1 MKFLKDSFT
10 TQFPSSDKSRV
21 SAYPVAVITIL
32 FFGCFLYVLN
42 PVWAIVTVIILLQ
55 IATGIMLSFN
65 HERFGISNRKKAW
78 GVVGA
83 FALGCVVNRFVLYY
97 ANVKKGCREN
107 GECIRTT

>member
-32 FFGCFLYVLN
+32 FLGCFLYVLN
-42 PVWAIVTVIILLQ
+42 PVWTIVTVIILLQ

-65 HERFGISNRKKAW
+65 HERFGISSRKKAW

-83 FALGCVVNRFVLYY
+83 FALTYLISLCFLIRHEVTGCLLYTSPSP
-97 ANVKKGCREN
+97 RD
-107 GECIRTT
+107 

>member
-1 MKFLKDSFT
+1 MSGESEKTCNILGMKAMQGDIRNRRMKFLKDSFT

-78 GVVGA
+78 GVVG
-83 FALGCVVNRFVLYY
+83 LLP
-97 ANVKKGCREN
+97 
-107 GECIRTT
+107 

>member
-32 FFGCFLYVLN
+32 FLGCFLYVLN

-83 FALGCVVNRFVLYY
+83 FALTYLISLCFL
-97 ANVKKGCREN
+97 
-107 GECIRTT
+107 IRHEVT

>member
-1 MKFLKDSFT
+1 MKAMQGDIRNRRMKFLKDSFT

-78 GVVGA
+78 GVVG
-83 FALGCVVNRFVLYY
+83 LLP
-97 ANVKKGCREN
+97 
-107 GECIRTT
+107 